1 MVFNTDFVHVTFKFS
16 PGGYRVLAL
25 DIAGPA
31 AVQGPDGGLL
41 RVGRDDVEG
50 AGRED
55 GQHERDV
62 RETHEVLQRQRCTGA

>member
-1 MVFNTDFVHVTFKFS
+1 M
-16 PGGYRVLAL
+16 LAL

-55 GQHERDV
+55 GQHERHV